1 MALFLKGGFQ
11 MNEREL
17 LMNFVEENDIAFIH
31 FCFVDMLGKL
41 KNIAVMS
48 YQLERILQHGL
59 SFDASAIPGFKTVDK
74 SDMLLVPDM
83 KTIVILPWR
92 PQIGRVAQVFCKI
105 TYPDG
110 RDFELDCRNLLIKYV
125 KKLEKLGYNMKL
137 GMECEFYLFELDERG
152 KPTMIPYDNASYCDA
167 APLDAG
173 ENIRREICE
182 TLMQMEIFPESSH
195 HEQGP
200 GQNEVD
206 FRYDD
211 LVESCDH
218 VMMFKQAVLMAGNS
232 YSAAASFDPK
242 PLKEHS
248 GNGLHMNLSLY
259 KDQYNL
265 FTADDSGMMK
275 HFIAGIMAHIR
286 EMTLFL
292 NPTASS
298 YERLGEKKAPGYI
311 SYSHENRS
319 QLIRIPAAKEEYRR
333 IELRSPDPSCNPY
346 LAAYLVALAGMD
358 GIERKLLPPLES
370 KENLYAKPGSYEAL
384 PASLEEA
391 KQAVKESKFITEAL
405 PEALIAFYLNL

>member
-1 MALFLKGGFQ
+1 
-11 MNEREL
+11 MNEHETI
-17 LMNFVEENDIAFIH
+17 MNFVEENDIAFIH

-48 YQLERILQHGL
+48 NQLERILCHGL
-59 SFDASAIPGFKTVDK
+59 SFDASAIPGFSTIDK
-74 SDMLLVPDM
+74 SDMLLIPDM
-83 KTIVILPWR
+83 QTIVILPWR
-92 PQIGRVAQVFCKI
+92 PQIGRVAQVFCQI
-105 TYPDG
+105 CYPDG
-110 RDFELDCRNLLIKYV
+110 MPFELDTRQMLIGYAEALKRNGYEI
-125 KKLEKLGYNMKL
+125 KLGV
-137 GMECEFYLFELDERG
+137 ECEFYLFELDDKG
-152 KPTMIPYDNASYCDA
+152 KPTMIPYDQASYCDA

-218 VMMFKQAVLMAGNS
+218 VMMFKQAVMMSSGTYGAC
-232 YSAAASFDPK
+232 ASFDPK
-242 PLKEHS
+242 PLKNHS
-248 GNGLHMNLSLY
+248 GNGFHMNLSLY
-259 KDQYNL
+259 HEGIQLFGNDDQV
-265 FTADDSGMMK
+265 MK

-286 EMTLFL
+286 EITLFL
-292 NPTASS
+292 NPNASS

-346 LAAYLVALAGMD
+346 LATYLVAIAGMD
-358 GIERKLLPPLES
+358 GVQNKLICPEES
-370 KENLYAKPGSYEAL
+370 KEDLYEKPGIYEQL
-384 PASLEEA
+384 PRSLEEA
-391 KQAVKESKFITEAL
+391 KTAARDSRFIKEIL
-405 PEALIAFYLNL
+405 PEAIISFYLNKE